1 MKAIESWLM
10 KRTWLALRQ
19 RGQALV
25 EYGLIF
31 ALVAI
36 VAVAGLNAFA
46 VGVGGLNDVLKAVA
60 AVL

>member
-1 MKAIESWLM
+1 M